1 MIEEK
6 RKALDALDVLM
17 QHHREVESL
26 FSEFE
31 YLHKNGRD
39 TTRVMEA
46 ACGEIKIHD
55 AIEND
60 IFYPAVSDA
69 AGEEGIDAL
78 LDDAEDSHD
87 AALDLIEELEEAG
100 ADAAKRHPHFMLL
113 IAQVK
118 QHIMDEETELFPRVR
133 KLEQLDLASLG
144 SQMKARETELV
155 AEAELAEAGEK
166 SAQA

>member
-17 QHHREVESL
+17 QHHRVVESL

-39 TTRVMEA
+39 TARVIEA
-46 ACGEIKIHD
+46 ACAEIKIHD

-87 AALDLIEELEEAG
+87 SALDLIEELEEA
-100 ADAAKRHPHFMLL
+100 DVAARHPHFMLL
-113 IAQVK
+113 IAQVT

-133 KLEQLDLASLG
+133 TLEQLDLASLG
-144 SQMKARETELV
+144 SEMKARETELV

-166 SAQA
+166 SA